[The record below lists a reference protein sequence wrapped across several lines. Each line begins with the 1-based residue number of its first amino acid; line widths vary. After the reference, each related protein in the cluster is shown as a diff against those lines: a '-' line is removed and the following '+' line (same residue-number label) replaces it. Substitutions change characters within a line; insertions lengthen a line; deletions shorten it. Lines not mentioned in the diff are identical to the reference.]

1 MIISQPLTQTESV
14 LPIYRRGK
22 VRDTY
27 ELPDGQH
34 LLMIASDRISAF
46 DVILP
51 TPIPGKGSVLTS
63 LSTFWFEQT
72 RGLIPNHLVAA
83 GVSDDLTFGMEQ
95 MADLAGRTVVVRR
108 AERIDVECV
117 VRGYLAGSAWVEY
130 DRAGTV
136 AGQTVPPDL
145 QRAEKLPAPIFTP
158 AIKHDAEHDVTISP
172 ARLASLVGAELARR
186 LEEVSRRLYGLASDY
201 AAERG
206 IILADTKFEF
216 GWIDGELTLIDE
228 ALTPDS
234 SRFWDAATWTPGTE
248 PASFDKQYVR
258 NWLLT
263 TDWNREAPAPAL
275 PEDVVAGTMERYH
288 EAYRRLT
295 DRALKETI

>member
-1 MIISQPLTQTESV
+1 MDSQSSV
-14 LPIYRRGK
+14 ITVPDLPVYRRGK

-27 ELPDGQH
+27 ELPGGQH
-34 LLMIASDRISAF
+34 LLMVASDRISAF

-51 TPIPGKGSVLTS
+51 SLIPGKGCVLTR

-83 GVSDDLTFGMEQ
+83 GTPHDLAIEPERI
-95 MADLAGRTVVVRR
+95 ADLEGRTVVVRR
-108 AERIDVECV
+108 AERIDIECV
-117 VRGYLAGSAWVEY
+117 VRGYLAGSAWEEY
-130 DRAGTV
+130 ERTGYV
-136 AGQTVPPDL
+136 AGQSLPPDL
-145 QRAEKLPAPIFTP
+145 ERAAKLPAPVFTP
-158 AIKHDAEHDVTISP
+158 AIKNDDEHDVTISP
-172 ARLASLVGAELARR
+172 ARLTGLVGTELATR
-186 LEEVSRRLYGLASDY
+186 LEAVSRRLYGLASDY

-216 GWIDGELTLIDE
+216 GLIDGELTLIDE

-275 PEDVVAGTMERYH
+275 PEDVVAGTVERYH

-295 DRALKETI
+295 GRALKETV